1 MKIDFAVLSHKTPL
15 PRLWLVTVLAMIAG
29 VSAYVY
35 FE

>member
-1 MKIDFAVLSHKTPL
+1 MKLHFETLLHRTPL
-15 PRLWLVTVLAMIAG
+15 PRLWLITVLLMVAG